1 MQTISFEL
9 QSNIARRIEKYM
21 QLFGS
26 KEIMFDKFIEYHINR
41 IKREISLM
49 QIDIEQYEKKYNMS
63 SDKFYDQFEKGQ
75 LGDSKD
81 FILWSGIYEMQ
92 MSSKKK
98 LQELL

>member
-9 QSNIARRIEKYM
+9 QSNIARRVEKYM

-41 IKREISLM
+41 IKREIALM
-49 QIDIEQYEKKYNMS
+49 QIDIEQYEKKHNMS
-63 SDKFYDQFEKGQ
+63 SDEFFIQFENGQ

-81 FILWSGIYEMQ
+81 FTLWAGIYEMQ
-92 MSSKKK
+92 MSAKKK
-98 LQELL
+98 LQELI